1 MSASTTDIPLRVQR
15 PRLSPGARTH
25 STDGTDASLR
35 SSSLDS
41 FDINTEDAPTHMA
54 LERRLGLWS
63 GMAIVMGSIIGSGI
77 FSTPALILESV
88 GSVGMSLVVW
98 VVGALVSLCG
108 CAAYMELGTMLPQSG
123 GEKAYLDAA
132 FPRPRALL
140 AFVFCACAIFVASP
154 SGLAADGVVA
164 GSYLLYA
171 ATGQAQGHAAWAER
185 LIGVLVTVLC
195 GVIHAVC
202 ARAAI
207 RVQTVL
213 TAVKAL
219 LLVLVVGV
227 GALSALSAPNAG
239 AAAPSDL
246 FAGSARSAN
255 AYAGALFKVFFAY
268 SGYTALNY
276 AVDELRDPARTLPR
290 AALGG
295 LALTALLYI
304 LSNVAY
310 FAVLDADAVRS
321 AGTTVAGVFFTR
333 TLGPLWGQRVV
344 PVLIA
349 LATLGNVMCGTFAAS
364 RLVFAAAREGY
375 VPMGHLWGAVSMRFQ
390 TPVWALGASTVL
402 TCVYIVAPPP
412 GQAYALLIDVG
423 GYSTWVFSGLAV
435 LGLLRLRWT
444 RRELPRPFRVWMP
457 AVAVS
462 LAAAAFMC
470 VAPFV
475 SPPPASETEA
485 EPAATLPYWAAPLAS
500 AAFIVLACGLWCVQV
515 VLRRGLERAQYIK
528 QGG

>member
-15 PRLSPGARTH
+15 PRLSPGDRTH
-25 STDGTDASLR
+25 STDDTDASLR

-41 FDINTEDAPTHMA
+41 FDINTEDDPTHMA

-213 TAVKAL
+213 TVVKAL
-219 LLVLVVGV
+219 LLVLVVAV

-239 AAAPSDL
+239 AAAAATPSDL
-246 FAGSARSAN
+246 FAGSARNAN
-255 AYAGALFKVFFAY
+255 AYAGALFK
-268 SGYTALNY
+268 
-276 AVDELRDPARTLPR
+276 LRDPARTLPR

-444 RRELPRPFRVWMP
+444 RRKLPRPFRVWML

-500 AAFIVLACGLWCVQV
+500 AAFIVLACGLWYV
-515 VLRRGLERAQYIK
+515 QYIK